1 MQNEI
6 KKFEEKYDNSIKEV
20 LVLTEGGTSAGRV
33 GQEKMWEASVTILAM
48 IDVESNEL
56 IESKKLLTWLMTDE
70 QCNTEEKIFN
80 IERETIY
87 RLKVQESLAYKHEF
101 FGRVIEVEQGRS
113 LWVREVLER
122 DCHEGRLEA
131 ILAEYQKQ
139 VTLQPEGC
147 QELLLDKSLGMFSGD
162 GTWNGS
168 ECLVHL
174 DVDEEGAETAEDA
187 LSTWSR
193 LLTDC
198 AKWDAEARAY
208 AAKELVDNAND
219 WLYDSVEEDEEV
231 EEITEESFAQ
241 RLELSEVCVST
252 EGNFE
257 IFYDDDDMFWGHVVI
272 VSGNI
277 EEGIDDATMAG

>member
-1 MQNEI
+1 MQDEI
-6 KKFEEKYDNSIKEV
+6 KKFEEKYDSIVKEV
-20 LVLTEGGTSAGRV
+20 LVLTERGTSACKI
-33 GQEKMWEASVTILAM
+33 GQEKMWEAGVTILGM

-56 IESKKLLTWLMTDE
+56 VESKKHLAWLMTDE
-70 QCNTEEKIFN
+70 QCRTEEKIFN
-80 IERETIY
+80 IEGQKIY
-87 RLKVQESLAYKHEF
+87 RLKVQESLACKNEF

-122 DCHEGRLEA
+122 DCHEERLEA
-131 ILAEYQKQ
+131 ILAEFQKP
-139 VTLQPEGC
+139 VILKPEGC

-162 GTWNGS
+162 GKWNGS

-174 DVDEEGAETAEDA
+174 DVDEEEAETAEDA
-187 LSTWSR
+187 LSTWRR

-198 AKWDAEARAY
+198 AKWDAEARTY

-219 WLYDSVEEDEEV
+219 WLYDSVEEGEEI
-231 EEITEESFAQ
+231 EEITEEAFAQ